1 MYKALIHRG
10 RPKAVELARD
20 PSAVAGQR
28 YQGVQPPQM
37 APPPPN
43 LHNERAVRS
52 FRERGAD
59 GA

>member
-1 MYKALIHRG
+1 VYKALIHRG

-20 PSAVAGQR
+20 PNAVAGQR
-28 YQGVQPPQM
+28 YQGVQPPPM